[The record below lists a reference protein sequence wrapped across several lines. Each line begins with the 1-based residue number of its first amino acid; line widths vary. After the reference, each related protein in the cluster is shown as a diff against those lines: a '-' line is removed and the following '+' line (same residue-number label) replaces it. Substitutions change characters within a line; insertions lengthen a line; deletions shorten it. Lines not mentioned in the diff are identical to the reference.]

1 MCAFACARVLSFA
14 ETGEYICKVSGVK
27 SEKFESLVLE
37 TNLGNVK
44 EFGRKQKQK
53 QNSSLSNFTLEVPR
67 GRRAVAFFGG
77 YAGNLHNI
85 G

>member
-1 MCAFACARVLSFA
+1 MYVCANVVIA
-14 ETGEYICKVSGVK
+14 ETGEYICKVSGFK
-27 SEKFESLVLE
+27 SEKFETLVFE

-44 EFGRKQKQK
+44 GFGRKQKEKQK
-53 QNSSLSNFTLEVPR
+53 NALSNFTLEVPR